1 MDCFSDDPS
10 EKIHQLC
17 QSEFQYCHHRRDLF
31 NIQMYHYDLIGKTSF
46 SETTELLKRTLAG
59 MFLDKK
65 IKLCANL
72 VYGLFLMLTFK

>member
-72 VYGLFLMLTFK
+72 KSLTMFMVYF